1 MHIDDVSPMTR
12 HYLICALWS
21 STDNSDE
28 QGGDPFD
35 DNHDLEDIA
44 GESIDQAEKD
54 CQAFKQAN
62 ATDLADWDDEQAG
75 HDFWLTRSHHGTGFW
90 DRGKG
95 EVGQRLTLAAQQ
107 YGALTLTLHNGRVYF
122 D

>member
-21 STDNSDE
+21 TTDNSDE

-35 DNHDLEDIA
+35 DNYDLEDIA
-44 GESIDQAEKD
+44 EESIDQAEKD

-62 ATDLADWDDEQAG
+62 AADLADWDDEQAG
-75 HDFWLTRSHHGTGFW
+75 HDFWLTRNHHGAGFW

-95 EVGQRLTLAAQQ
+95 EVGRRLTAAVHR
-107 YGALTLTLHNGRVYF
+107 YSELTLTLNNGRIYF